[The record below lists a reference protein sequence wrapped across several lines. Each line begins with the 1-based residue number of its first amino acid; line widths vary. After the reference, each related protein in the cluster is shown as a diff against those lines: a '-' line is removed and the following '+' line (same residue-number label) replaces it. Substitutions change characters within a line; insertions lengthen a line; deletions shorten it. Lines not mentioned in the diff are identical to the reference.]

1 MDLTQ
6 SKLTRIEWDSIE
18 TPISE
23 EEKSILLMIQ
33 DGFSNIQITKN
44 KTQSLFTFLKVDQ
57 SIENEQFLYDKYFSP
72 LIERTIRKYNIGFSQ
87 NGHKVTT
94 SLGIKKIKSID
105 SLRIQNLETNLE
117 ANKKIIF
124 EFIFLEF
131 CHELCRLFSKGD
143 TKYAYFLYT
152 LIQFRKASITA
163 INTHVL
169 QFVNSAIE
177 IVKEKTDLSAI
188 IERAYIFIE
197 KNPYLIE
204 YEDKVLFSHQK
215 ELFQIF
221 NQNQEVPRLVLYIAP
236 TGTGKT
242 LSPIGLSQRYRIIF
256 VCVARHIG
264 LALAKSAISMEKKI
278 AFAFGTQTADDIRLH
293 YYSAVDFTKDK
304 RSGGIRKVDNSNG
317 SKVEIMICDVKS
329 YLTAMHYMLAFND
342 KEEIIT
348 YWDEPT
354 ITMDYETHELH
365 DTIHRN
371 WVENKIPN
379 IVLSCATLP
388 HEEEMID
395 TIADFRERFDSVEI
409 HTIHSYDC
417 RKSIPILTKDGFCA
431 LPHTLFSDH
440 KDLLE
445 CITHCEQNK
454 TLLRYFDLQEIVAF
468 AFYINHENLA
478 PEEILLKNYFTSIEE
493 ITMNSLKL
501 YYLKLLKY
509 IPPESWST
517 IYQHMILLRKP
528 KYIASASS
536 NSTSASVIKKSMS
549 VDNPSNKLG
558 GGVLARSASVSIID
572 QINIEKKVVSSGI
585 LITTEDAW
593 TLTDGPTIF
602 LTEDAKKI
610 GQFYIQQSNIPSA
623 IFQSLLN
630 KILHNQDLS
639 EKIDKIEQLLE
650 DSDVKESS
658 EKKTKA
664 KEKDDD
670 NKSAEIKGLY
680 KELDSLRK
688 QVRLVS
694 LDPEYIPNTKP
705 HQTKWNNKVDPA
717 AFCPNIDETTV
728 KEIMSLAVDN
738 SLKVLLLLGIGLFV
752 EGLNARYLEV
762 MKGLAQ
768 NQDLFIIIASSDFI
782 FGTNYNFCH
791 GFIGKDMSKM
801 TQAKTIQCLGR
812 IGRSGIQS
820 TYTVRFR
827 DDEFIYN
834 LFRTEPVKIEA
845 INMSKLFCS

>member
-18 TPISE
+18 TPISSD
-23 EEKSILLMIQ
+23 EKAILQMIQ

-44 KTQSLFTFLKVDQ
+44 KTQSLFTFLKVEQ
-57 SIENEQFLYDKYFSP
+57 SVENEQFLYDKYFHP
-72 LIERTIRKYNIGFSQ
+72 IVERIIRKYNIGFTQ
-87 NGHKVTT
+87 NNNKEVRSG
-94 SLGIKKIKSID
+94 GPIKKIKSID
-105 SLRIQNLETNLE
+105 VLRIQNLETNLE
-117 ANKKIIF
+117 DNKKIIF

-131 CHELCRLFSKGD
+131 CQEMCRLLSKGD

-152 LIQFRKASITA
+152 LFQFRKASISA
-163 INTHVL
+163 INPHVL

-177 IVKEKTDLSAI
+177 IANQRTNISEI

-197 KNPYLIE
+197 KNPYLLE

-221 NQNQEVPRLVLYIAP
+221 NRPTSQEVPKLVLYIAP

-242 LSPIGLSQRYRIIF
+242 LSPLGLSQRYRIIF

-293 YYSAVDFTKDK
+293 YYAAVDFTKDW

-329 YLTAMHYMLAFND
+329 YLTAMHYMLAFNP

-354 ITMDYETHELH
+354 ITMDYETHDLH
-365 DTIHRN
+365 DTIHKN

-388 HEEEMID
+388 HEEEILD
-395 TIADFRERFDSVEI
+395 TIADFRERFDYAEI

-431 LPHTLFSDH
+431 VPHIMYSDH

-445 CITHCEQNK
+445 CIEHCEKNK
-454 TLLRYFDLQEIVAF
+454 TLLRYFDLSEIVAF
-468 AFYINHENLA
+468 AFYINQEELA
-478 PEEILLKNYFTSIEE
+478 PDEILLKNYFTSIEK

-501 YYLKLLKY
+501 YYLKLLRY
-509 IPPESWST
+509 IPAESWPI
-517 IYQHMILLRKP
+517 IYKHMILLRKP
-528 KYIASASS
+528 KYI
-536 NSTSASVIKKSMS
+536 NTNVIKKSTS
-549 VDNPSNKLG
+549 VDTQSNTTG
-558 GGVLARSASVSIID
+558 GGSLIRTASVSAID
-572 QINIEKKVVSSGI
+572 RTKIEKKVVASGI

-630 KILHNQDLS
+630 KILHNEDLS
-639 EKIDKIEQLLE
+639 KKIDKIEKLLE
-650 DSDVKESS
+650 DTDAKESS

-664 KEKDDD
+664 KEKDDE
-670 NKSAEIKGLY
+670 NKSKEVKELY
-680 KELDSLRK
+680 KDLETFRK
-688 QVRLVS
+688 QIRIVA
-694 LDPEYIPNTKP
+694 LDPEYVPNTKP
-705 HQTKWNNKVDPA
+705 HQTKWNNKVDPN

-738 SLKVLLLLGIGLFV
+738 TLKVLLLLGIGLFV

-812 IGRSGIQS
+812 IGRSAIQS

-827 DDEFIYN
+827 DDDFIYN